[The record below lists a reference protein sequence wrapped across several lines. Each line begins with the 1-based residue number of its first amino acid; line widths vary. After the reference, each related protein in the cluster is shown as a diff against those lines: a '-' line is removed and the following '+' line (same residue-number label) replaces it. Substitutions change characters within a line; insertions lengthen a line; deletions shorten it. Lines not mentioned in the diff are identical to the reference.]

1 MNINI
6 EIDSLNSEW
15 SPILQEL
22 IEPYNT
28 KIDTFLNQ
36 KYENNHHIIP
46 DRSQI
51 FNAFRYCP
59 ISELKVVIIGQDC
72 YYSRAKNGSML
83 ANGLCFSV
91 SQECNKCPPSLK
103 TIFDELYYE
112 YGERRTNTDLSDWAM
127 QGVLL
132 LNCALTVRE
141 GKAGSH
147 MKIWKGFTEDII
159 KYITKEYHNVV
170 YILWGEFAKSY
181 AKYIDK
187 NNNFILECRHP
198 SGLAASKGPF
208 VGNNHFKLTNKF
220 LEEHGKE
227 PIKWL

>member
-1 MNINI
+1 MDIKQEISSLSNDWESILQHLVEPYSKNINSI
-6 EIDSLNSEW
+6 
-15 SPILQEL
+15 
-22 IEPYNT
+22 
-28 KIDTFLNQ
+28 LNQ
-36 KYENNHHIIP
+36 ECEDNHQTLPNKHHLL
-46 DRSQI
+46 
-51 FNAFRYCP
+51 NAFRFCP
-59 ISELKVVIIGQDC
+59 LSQLKVVIIGQDC
-72 YYSRAKNGSML
+72 YYSRAKNGCIL

-112 YGERRTNTDLSDWAM
+112 YGEQRTNTDLSDWAS

-159 KYITKEYHNVV
+159 KYVAKECNDVV

-181 AKYIDK
+181 SKHIDK
-187 NNNFILECRHP
+187 NKNLVLECRHP

-208 VGNNHFKLTNKF
+208 VGNNHFTLTNTF
-220 LEEHGKE
+220 LVEHGKE
-227 PIKWL
+227 PINWL